1 MKKEFWTSTKIRTL
15 FKIDERFKS
24 AQTLFNAEER
34 GEIPKATRK
43 PRGKIQ
49 VRYWKT
55 EQLPYIGKHFGFLP
69 KNNKQKII
77 CKYIQ
82 KGGVLKTTT
91 SFNEARIFALNGLKT
106 LVIGL
111 DFECSITDI
120 ILPKTLDKIKLDNL
134 RSTLG
139 LYQFFAENA
148 PISDIILKTNLPTLD
163 IIPETHDLVVLDK
176 WLNQQKRREYAF
188 LDKLIPKISNYDV
201 IIFDNGPSWNH
212 LIENSI
218 LCCDTVISPLGCNL
232 LAYNA
237 SSTNFSSLIDFQRE
251 MQIQNQ
257 RIIMFPTLLDRSS
270 LSQQIYGQYLTKF
283 TDYVLPIPIRF
294 AVKGQESLINRLS
307 IFEHAPNTPL
317 AQDYYDLIKAIWKK
331 ITETELKTPKNSS
344 VNTSLE
350 EGNKEIV

>member
-1 MKKEFWTSTKIRTL
+1 MNKEFWTSTEIRTL

-34 GEIPKATRK
+34 GEIPKAIRK

-55 EQLPYIGKHFGFLP
+55 EQLPDIGKHFGFLP

-120 ILPKTLDKIKLDNL
+120 ILPKTLDTIKLDNL
-134 RSTLG
+134 RPTLG

-148 PISDIILKTNLPTLD
+148 PIEDIILKTNLHTLD

-176 WLNQQKRREYAF
+176 WLNHQKRREYAF
-188 LDKLIPKISNYDV
+188 FDKLLPKISNYDV

-218 LCCDTVISPLGCNL
+218 LCSDAVISPLGCNL

-237 SSTNFSSLIDFQRE
+237 STTNFSSLVDFQKE
-251 MQIQNQ
+251 MKIKNQ
-257 RIIMFPTLLDRSS
+257 KIIMFPTLLDRSS

-283 TDYVLPIPIRF
+283 TNYVLPIPIRF

-307 IFEHAPNTPL
+307 IFEHAPKTPL
-317 AQDYYDLIKAIWKK
+317 AQDYYELIRSIWTAITATEVK
-331 ITETELKTPKNSS
+331 IIQNNST
-344 VNTSLE
+344 TSSE
-350 EGNKEIV
+350 EENKEII

>member
-1 MKKEFWTSTKIRTL
+1 MQKTLWTSTEIRAL

-24 AQTLFNAEER
+24 TQTLFNAEER

-49 VRYWKT
+49 VRHWKT
-55 EQLPYIGKHFGFLP
+55 EQLPQIGARFGFLS
-69 KNNKQKII
+69 KNKRQKIL

-120 ILPKTLDKIKLDNL
+120 MLPKMLETVKLDKLQQP
-134 RSTLG
+134 LG

-148 PISDIILKTNLPTLD
+148 PIEDVIVKTSLPTLD
-163 IIPETHDLVVLDK
+163 IIPETHDLVVFDK
-176 WLNQQKRREYAF
+176 WLNQQKRREYIF
-188 LDKLIPKISNYDV
+188 HDKLLPKIANYDV

-218 LCCDTVISPLGCNL
+218 ICADTIVSPLGCNL

-237 SSTNFSSLIDFQRE
+237 SATNFSSLLDFQKE
-251 MQIQNQ
+251 MKIKNQ
-257 RIIMFPTLLDRSS
+257 KLIMFPTLLDRSS

-283 TDYVLPIPIRF
+283 ADYVLPIPIRF
-294 AVKGQESLINRLS
+294 AAKGQESLINRLS
-307 IFEHAPNTPL
+307 IFEHAPTSPV
-317 AQDYYDLIKAIWKK
+317 AQDYYDLIRAMWKIINSESK
-331 ITETELKTPKNSS
+331 TEKKVTPSQ
-344 VNTSLE
+344 
-350 EGNKEIV
+350 EGVKEIV